1 VDLRKCRSRS
11 GLREFKV
18 SIERNKSSDGNPIP
32 NTGAITQ
39 GTTTTAAFGNQGS
52 ATRNPKIILKDGKR
66 KK

>member
-1 VDLRKCRSRS
+1 M
-11 GLREFKV
+11 REFKV
-18 SIERNKSSDGNPIP
+18 SIERNKSSGGNPIP